1 MKMKNREL
9 KKLTALCICLSIL
22 LSVILL
28 FINKWCAFICLAFSL
43 LISFVFIYYTK
54 KRYDE
59 IECLNDYLTMVCSGN
74 YNLSIDTNK
83 EGELSILK
91 NNLYKI
97 MILLRSQNESLIH
110 DKAYLADSIADISH
124 QLKTPLTSIMMMTD
138 LIKNT
143 ECSEK
148 TIEFAD
154 IIENQTDKMK
164 WLIITLLKLSK
175 LDAGT
180 ADLKNEEINI
190 TEIISESL
198 KPFMI
203 TLDLKGISL
212 KTDLTDFCF
221 NGDKNWSI
229 EAFANIIKNCIEH
242 TSQNGILKISSKSTT
257 LYNEIVIEDNGC
269 GIAEKDLPHIFERF
283 YHGKNAD
290 ADSVGIGL
298 ALAKSILEQQ
308 HGNISVKSEES
319 KGTSFT
325 IRFYKSI
332 V

>member
-1 MKMKNREL
+1 MKMKNKEMKIL
-9 KKLTALCICLSIL
+9 IIVCVFASVL
-22 LSVILL
+22 LSTAAF
-28 FINKWCAFICLAFSL
+28 FINKWCAVICIALAAVLSSCFIF
-43 LISFVFIYYTK
+43 YTK
-54 KRYDE
+54 KRYEE
-59 IECLNDYLTMVCSGN
+59 IEKLNNYLSLICSGN
-74 YNLSIDTNK
+74 YNLSVASNK
-83 EGELSILK
+83 EGELSLLK

-97 MILLRSQNESLIH
+97 MLLLRSQNEALSN

-148 TIEFAD
+148 TVEFAD

-180 ADLKNEEINI
+180 ADFRNDEIC
-190 TEIISESL
+190 ISDILAESL
-198 KPFMI
+198 KPFSI
-203 TLDLKGISL
+203 SLDLKGISL
-212 KTDLTDFCF
+212 ETDIGDFKFC
-221 NGDKNWSI
+221 GDKNWSI
-229 EAFANIIKNCIEH
+229 EAFENIIKNCIEH
-242 TSQNGILKISSKSTT
+242 TGENGKLKISTVSTT
-257 LYNEIVIEDNGC
+257 LYNEVIIEDNGC

-283 YHGKNAD
+283 YHGKNSD

-298 ALAKSILEQQ
+298 ALAKSIFEQER
-308 HGNISVKSEES
+308 GNISVRSRENE
-319 KGTSFT
+319 GTAFT
-325 IRFYKSI
+325 VRFYKSI

>member
-9 KKLTALCICLSIL
+9 KKLTVVCICLSVL
-22 LSVILL
+22 LSAIVF
-28 FINKWCAFICLAFSL
+28 FIHKLCAFIFLAFSL
-43 LISFVFIYYTK
+43 TISVIFIYYTK

-59 IECLNDYLTMVCSGN
+59 IEGLNDYLSLVCSGN

-97 MILLRSQNESLIH
+97 MILLRSQNESLAN
-110 DKAYLADSIADISH
+110 DKVYLADSIADISH

-143 ECSEK
+143 ECSKK

-164 WLIITLLKLSK
+164 WLIVTLLKLSK

-190 TEIISESL
+190 SEIISESL

-212 KTDLTDFCF
+212 ETDIVDFCL

-242 TSQNGILKISSKSTT
+242 TSENGKLKIRSQSTT
-257 LYNEIVIEDNGC
+257 LFNEVVIEDNGC
-269 GIAEKDLPHIFERF
+269 GIAKKDLPHIFERF

-298 ALAKSILEQQ
+298 ALAKSILEQER
-308 HGNISVKSEES
+308 GNISVKSEEN